1 MHVYFSGIG
10 GTGIGPLALIAL
22 QAGYDV
28 SGSDM
33 QESQYTHYLEEKGI
47 HLTIGQSE
55 EAIQKINAQH
65 PIDWFVYSSALDQFK
80 DSHPEL
86 RFVKANGIRLS
97 KRDEFIAHLIEENNL
112 QMIAVSGTNGK
123 TTTTS
128 MLIWLFK
135 NINLPISYSL
145 GAKISFGDMGTYTKD
160 SNYFVYECDEYDR
173 NFLYFF
179 PTFSI
184 ITSIAW
190 DHRDIYPTRNSYN
203 EAFAQFINQ
212 SGKILLFEKDAKLL
226 HQSSDNKRIIMENSS
241 KLIDSITLHGLHNRQ
256 NAALA
261 VETVHQLTNHDYESL
276 IQIINNF
283 PGSNRRF
290 EKIIDNVY
298 SDYAHTPEKIAAT
311 LQLAHEINEN
321 VVVVYEPHNND
332 RQKTIIDEY
341 HSLFESVNK
350 LYWLPTYI
358 ARKDADDV
366 QLSPKDFL
374 GKLNRKTNA
383 QEVAMNK
390 TLATEINRA
399 IAEGN
404 LVLCLSAGGGGSLDE
419 WIRETCHNGVI
430 HG

>member
-1 MHVYFSGIG
+1 
-10 GTGIGPLALIAL
+10 
-22 QAGYDV
+22 
-28 SGSDM
+28 
-33 QESQYTHYLEEKGI
+33 
-47 HLTIGQSE
+47 
-55 EAIQKINAQH
+55 
-65 PIDWFVYSSALDQFK
+65 
-80 DSHPEL
+80 
-86 RFVKANGIRLS
+86 
-97 KRDEFIAHLIEENNL
+97 
-112 QMIAVSGTNGK
+112 
-123 TTTTS
+123 
-128 MLIWLFK
+128 
-135 NINLPISYSL
+135 L
-145 GAKISFGDMGTYTKD
+145 GAKISFGDMGAYTKD
-160 SNYFVYECDEYDR
+160 SKYFVYECDEYDR

-184 ITSIAW
+184 VTSIAW

-212 SGKILLFEKDAKLL
+212 SEKVLLFEKDAKIL
-226 HQSSDNKRIIMENSS
+226 HQPSDKKRNIMKNST

-261 VETVHQLTNHDYESL
+261 VETVHQLTNHDYEAL
-276 IQIINNF
+276 IQIINSF

-311 LQLAHEINEN
+311 LQLAHEINKN

-341 HSLFESVNK
+341 RSLFESVNK
-350 LYWLPTYI
+350 LFWLPTYI
-358 ARKDADDV
+358 ARKDGDDV

-383 QEVAMNK
+383 QEVNMNEN
-390 TLATEINRA
+390 LATEINRA
-399 IAEGN
+399 ISEGN